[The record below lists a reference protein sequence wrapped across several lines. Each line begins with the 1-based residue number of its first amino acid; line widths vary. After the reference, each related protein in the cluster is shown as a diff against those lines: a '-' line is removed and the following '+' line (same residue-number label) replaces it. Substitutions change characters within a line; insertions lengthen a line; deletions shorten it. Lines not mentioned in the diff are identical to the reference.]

1 MEEQKQSGLKNFLI
15 YTAIILLGPAVSFGG
30 CYLLEKPMD
39 EIIRNMVVVIVC
51 CLLIVLSLMAS
62 GEKKTLFFNNYE
74 HLSRF
79 FFSFLLGLAFS
90 VCSVFLPLKVLP
102 VLVLAV
108 FLSLTSNTI
117 TGSMSYLTF
126 LFMMEFFTDMSSHGF
141 FMCAFVGMAG
151 IALFQNLDQEY
162 LVNGALFAS
171 LVLLFVGETAF
182 LIVFEGQKMTL
193 DTFVLPMINV
203 FISFLTLLLFLR
215 SYSTSVVH
223 KYRDRYQE
231 INDPDFELLAK
242 LKEESTEAYFHAIHT
257 AYFCDKIAR
266 KIGADHYLAKAGGY
280 YHKIG
285 RSEGKGDTLGKTLG
299 LAHKY
304 KFPPELVEL
313 LEEYG
318 DKSKTI
324 TKKETAIVLLVDGV
338 VSSISY
344 LLEKDK
350 KAALDY
356 RQVVDIVFQKKLAG
370 NLLYMCNITMKEL
383 TVMRKLLV
391 EEKLY
396 YDFLR

>member
-1 MEEQKQSGLKNFLI
+1 MEEQKQNGLKNFLI
-15 YTAIILLGPAVSFGG
+15 YAAMILLGPTVAFGG

-39 EIIRNMVVVIVC
+39 EIIRNMVVIIAC
-51 CLLIVLSLMAS
+51 SLLIVLSLAAS
-62 GEKKTLFFNNYE
+62 GEKQTLFFNNFE

-79 FFSFLLGLAFS
+79 FFSFLLGLVFS
-90 VCSVFLPLKVLP
+90 VCSIFLPLKVLP
-102 VLVLAV
+102 VLALAV

-117 TGSMSYLTF
+117 TGSLAYLTF

-151 IALFQNLDQEY
+151 IALFQNLDQDY

-182 LIVFEGQKMTL
+182 LILFEGQKISL

-203 FISFLTLLLFLR
+203 FISFLAILIFLR
-215 SYSTSVVH
+215 SFSTSVVH

-231 INDPDFELLAK
+231 INDPDFELLVR
-242 LKEESTEAYFHAIHT
+242 LKEESTEDYFHAIHT

-285 RSEGKGDTLGKTLG
+285 RADGKGNVLQKTLA
-299 LAHKY
+299 LAEQY

-318 DKSKTI
+318 DRNKTI
-324 TKKETAIVLLVDGV
+324 TKKETAIVLLADGV
-338 VSSISY
+338 ISSISY

-350 KAALDY
+350 KASLDY
-356 RQVVDIVFQKKLAG
+356 KQVVDIVFQKKLESS
-370 NLLYMCNITMKEL
+370 LLYQCNITMKEL
-383 TVMRKLLV
+383 TMMRKLLV

>member
-1 MEEQKQSGLKNFLI
+1 ML
-15 YTAIILLGPAVSFGG
+15 SF
-30 CYLLEKPMD
+30 
-39 EIIRNMVVVIVC
+39 
-51 CLLIVLSLMAS
+51 
-62 GEKKTLFFNNYE
+62 F
-74 HLSRF
+74 
-79 FFSFLLGLAFS
+79 
-90 VCSVFLPLKVLP
+90 PLKVLP

-117 TGSMSYLTF
+117 TGSISYLTF

-141 FMCAFVGMAG
+141 FMCVFVGMAG

-182 LIVFEGQKMTL
+182 LILFEGQKMTL

-231 INDPDFELLAK
+231 INDPDFALLVK

-285 RSEGKGDTLGKTLG
+285 RSEGKGDIPEKTLE

-318 DKSKTI
+318 DKNRMI

-344 LLEKDK
+344 LLEKDR
-350 KAALDY
+350 KAVLDY
-356 RQVVDIVFQKKLAG
+356 KQVVDIVFQKKLDG
-370 NLLYMCNITMKEL
+370 NLLYMCDITMKEL

>member
-15 YTAIILLGPAVSFGG
+15 YTAIILLGPAVAFGG

-51 CLLIVLSLMAS
+51 CLLIVLSLAAS
-62 GEKKTLFFNNYE
+62 GEKKTLFFNNFE

-79 FFSFLLGLAFS
+79 FFSFLLGLVFS

-102 VLVLAV
+102 ILALAV

-117 TGSMSYLTF
+117 TGSLAYFTF

-182 LIVFEGQKMTL
+182 LILFEGQKISL

-203 FISFLTLLLFLR
+203 FISFLAILLFLR

-231 INDPDFELLAK
+231 INDPDFELLVR
-242 LKEESTEAYFHAIHT
+242 LKEESAKDYFHAIHT

-266 KIGADHYLAKAGGY
+266 KIGANHYLAKAGGY

-285 RSEGKGDTLGKTLG
+285 RAEGKGNTLDDTVA
-299 LAHKY
+299 LARRY

-318 DKSKTI
+318 DRSKTI
-324 TKKETAIVLLVDGV
+324 AKKETAIVILADGV
-338 VSSISY
+338 ISSISY

-350 KAALDY
+350 TASLDY
-356 RQVVDIVFQKKLAG
+356 KQVVDIVFRKKLES
-370 NLLYMCNITMKEL
+370 NLLYQCDITLNEL

>member
-15 YTAIILLGPAVSFGG
+15 YTTILFIGPAVAFGG

-62 GEKKTLFFNNYE
+62 GEKKTLFFNNFE

-79 FFSFLLGLAFS
+79 FFSFLLGLVLS

-117 TGSMSYLTF
+117 TGSLAYLTF
-126 LFMMEFFTDMSSHGF
+126 LFMMEFFTDMSTHGF
-141 FMCAFVGMAG
+141 FMCVFVGMAG

-171 LVLLFVGETAF
+171 LILLFTGETAF
-182 LIVFEGQKMTL
+182 LILFEGQKISL
-193 DTFVLPMINV
+193 DTFVLPMVNV
-203 FISFLTLLLFLR
+203 FISFLAILLFLR

-242 LKEESTEAYFHAIHT
+242 LKEESTDAYFHAVHT

-285 RSEGKGDTLGKTLG
+285 RAEGKGDRHNKTLA
-299 LAHKY
+299 LARKY

-318 DKSKTI
+318 DRSKPI
-324 TKKETAIVLLVDGV
+324 TKKETAIVLFVDGV
-338 VSSISY
+338 ISTISY

-350 KAALDY
+350 KATLDY
-356 RQVVDIVFQKKLAG
+356 KQVVDIVFQKKLDS
-370 NLLYMCNITMKEL
+370 NLLYQCNITMKEL
-383 TVMRKLLV
+383 TVMRNLLV